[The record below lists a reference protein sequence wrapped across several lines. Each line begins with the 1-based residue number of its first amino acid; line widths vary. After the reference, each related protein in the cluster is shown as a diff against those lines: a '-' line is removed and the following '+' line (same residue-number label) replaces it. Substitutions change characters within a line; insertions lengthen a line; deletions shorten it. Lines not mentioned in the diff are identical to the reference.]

1 MRRPS
6 RSRSCRALPDSYNR
20 RPVRP
25 VESRIVI
32 SAPREA
38 VFEFLT
44 DVSNRVA
51 WMDNFLDDY
60 RLNRVH
66 PIGVGAGAAFVI
78 DSPLFPQ
85 RAESQIVE
93 AEPPRR
99 LVERARIGRLGRT
112 TGWTEW
118 ELADNH
124 GSTELTVTAWTE
136 PGIRWDGI
144 KEGLG
149 GRPWFKRQ
157 LGVSLRRLRSIF
169 EESSD
174 RPLARATVAGY
185 EPLTAARYG
194 SGA

>member
-1 MRRPS
+1 V
-6 RSRSCRALPDSYNR
+6 N
-20 RPVRP
+20 P

-38 VFEFLT
+38 IFEFLT

-51 WMDNFLDDY
+51 WMDHFLGDF
-60 RLNRVH
+60 RLTRVN
-66 PIGVGAGAAFVI
+66 PVGVGAGAAFVV

-85 RAESQIVE
+85 RAEYQIVQ

-99 LVERARIGRLGRT
+99 LVERGRVGRWGRT

-118 ELADNH
+118 ELTDSY
-124 GSTELTVTAWTE
+124 GSTEVTVRSWTE

-149 GRPWFKRQ
+149 ARPWLKRQ
-157 LGVSLRRLRSIF
+157 MGVSLRRLRKIF
-169 EESSD
+169 EEQSD
-174 RPLARATVAGY
+174 RPLARAAVAGY
-185 EPLTAARYG
+185 EPLKAARYG